1 MHAKHKKR
9 AFRFALF
16 FAMMLL
22 FAVIED
28 VLAAQLSGA
37 TLLLETIPII
47 VLIAFLFTLVTELVE
62 EHFESGDQPL
72 ERLLKTLAHLEKH
85 EIPPTYENIRKHL
98 RNSGKNNKKGKAP

>member
-1 MHAKHKKR
+1 MHAKHKRR

-28 VLAAQLSGA
+28 MLAAQLSGA

-47 VLIAFLFTLVTELVE
+47 VLISFVFTLVTELVE

-72 ERLLKTLAHLEKH
+72 ERLLRTLAHLEKH

-98 RNSGKNNKKGKAP
+98 KVEKNERKKAIVT